1 MSGMTKYIQCLMI
14 LFILSGCKSLN
25 VLPSKKPIE
34 SLKIKRLI
42 DNLEKS
48 KGEISSFRAR
58 IKATFVNKKI
68 NQSLSINLRI
78 KEDKFL
84 WMSANMLVPIAKL
97 LMTKEKVFFYEKF
110 QKKYYEGDYK
120 FLNSVIGT
128 SFSLQDVQNIFIGN
142 PIDNIKKVKLK
153 RIDNPKYYVLINT
166 SSEKYRSTFFFD
178 TENFRIREQRL
189 LLLGNKNSI
198 LTIKYPLYQ
207 KINGKTVPKKI
218 QITSF
223 IDGDFTS
230 ITLEFIRVDY
240 PNKLT
245 IPFKIPEGYSKIKS

>member
-1 MSGMTKYIQCLMI
+1 MSKA
-14 LFILSGCKSLN
+14 KS
-25 VLPSKKPIE
+25 
-34 SLKIKRLI
+34 
-42 DNLEKS
+42 
-48 KGEISSFRAR
+48 EISHW
-58 IKATFVNKKI
+58 I
-68 NQSLSINLRI
+68 
-78 KEDKFL
+78 EYD
-84 WMSANMLVPIAKL
+84 
-97 LMTKEKVFFYEKF
+97 
-110 QKKYYEGDYK
+110 
-120 FLNSVIGT
+120 
-128 SFSLQDVQNIFIGN
+128 
-142 PIDNIKKVKLK
+142 
-153 RIDNPKYYVLINT
+153 YVLINN

>member
-1 MSGMTKYIQCLMI
+1 MI
-14 LFILSGCKSLN
+14 LFILSGCKSLT

-34 SLKIKRLI
+34 SIKIKRLI

-48 KGEISSFRAR
+48 KGEINSFRAR

-68 NQSLSINLRI
+68 NQSLSMNLRI

-142 PIDNIKKVKLK
+142 PIDNMKKAKLK

-189 LLLGNKNSI
+189 LLLGNGNNI
-198 LTIKYPLYQ
+198 LNIKYPLYQ

-230 ITLEFIRVDY
+230 IILEFLRVDF
-240 PNKLT
+240 PKELT
-245 IPFKIPEGYSKIKS
+245 IPFKIPEGYSKIKL

>member
-1 MSGMTKYIQCLMI
+1 MG
-14 LFILSGCKSLN
+14 
-25 VLPSKKPIE
+25 
-34 SLKIKRLI
+34 
-42 DNLEKS
+42 
-48 KGEISSFRAR
+48 
-58 IKATFVNKKI
+58 
-68 NQSLSINLRI
+68 
-78 KEDKFL
+78 
-84 WMSANMLVPIAKL
+84 
-97 LMTKEKVFFYEKF
+97 
-110 QKKYYEGDYK
+110 
-120 FLNSVIGT
+120 
-128 SFSLQDVQNIFIGN
+128 LQDVQNIFIGN

-166 SSEKYRSTFFFD
+166 SSDKYRSTFFFD

-189 LLLGNKNSI
+189 LLLGNENSI

-240 PNKLT
+240 PKELT
-245 IPFKIPEGYSKIKS
+245 IPFKIPEGYSKMKL